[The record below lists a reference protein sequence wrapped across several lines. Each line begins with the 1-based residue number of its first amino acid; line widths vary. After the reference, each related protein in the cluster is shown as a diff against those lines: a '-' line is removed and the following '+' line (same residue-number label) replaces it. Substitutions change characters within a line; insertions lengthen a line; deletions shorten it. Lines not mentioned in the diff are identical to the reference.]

1 MFYDLIIIG
10 AGPAGVSAAIYAKS
24 RGANLLVL
32 ERNQVGGLIRNVSKV
47 THYTGIIKEET
58 GISLASRMEEQ
69 LKEYAIIVKNE
80 EVVETNLKD
89 NIKTII
95 TNKETYQAK
104 KVIIACGTNPKR
116 LWVKGEERL
125 TGKGV
130 RMNASLHK
138 GLYVNKKV
146 MVVGG
151 ADGAVKEALFLSN
164 FVAKVY
170 LVVVE
175 DSLVCI
181 DEFKKKIL
189 TKNNIE
195 VIYHSSVKEFVGSDK
210 LESVIIKNNKTND
223 ETTINCDGEF
233 SYIGSSPASGIFNE
247 VNMQDGY
254 ILTNSMMET
263 NLEGVYACGDIIN
276 KKVRQVATAVAE
288 GAIAAI
294 SALTK

>member
-32 ERNQVGGLIRNVSKV
+32 ERKQVGGLIRNVSKV

-95 TNKETYQAK
+95 TNKETYQTK

-130 RMNASLHK
+130 RMNAH
-138 GLYVNKKV
+138 Y
-146 MVVGG
+146 
-151 ADGAVKEALFLSN
+151 
-164 FVAKVY
+164 
-170 LVVVE
+170 
-175 DSLVCI
+175 
-181 DEFKKKIL
+181 
-189 TKNNIE
+189 
-195 VIYHSSVKEFVGSDK
+195 
-210 LESVIIKNNKTND
+210 IKNCT
-223 ETTINCDGEF
+223 
-233 SYIGSSPASGIFNE
+233 
-247 VNMQDGY
+247 
-254 ILTNSMMET
+254 
-263 NLEGVYACGDIIN
+263 
-276 KKVRQVATAVAE
+276 
-288 GAIAAI
+288 
-294 SALTK
+294 